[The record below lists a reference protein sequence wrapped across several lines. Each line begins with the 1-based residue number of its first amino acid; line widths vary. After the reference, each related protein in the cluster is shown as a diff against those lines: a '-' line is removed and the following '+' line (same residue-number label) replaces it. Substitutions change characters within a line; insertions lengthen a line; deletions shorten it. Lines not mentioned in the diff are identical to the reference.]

1 MRLELRGTSR
11 NRERREERKR
21 ERKTEKEGSQA
32 HRVEVE
38 TESTDSTFFSANRLL
53 N

>member
-11 NRERREERKR
+11 NRGR
-21 ERKTEKEGSQA
+21 ERARQIDKDGEHEDGA
-32 HRVEVE
+32 GEEADE